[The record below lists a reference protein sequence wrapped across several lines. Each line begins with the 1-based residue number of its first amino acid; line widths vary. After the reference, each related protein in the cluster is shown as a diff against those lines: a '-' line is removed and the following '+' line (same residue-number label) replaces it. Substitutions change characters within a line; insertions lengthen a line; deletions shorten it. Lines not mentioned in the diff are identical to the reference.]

1 MLDETLERV
10 EEDNES
16 DIEPEVTEF
25 EELDQLDPVL
35 DNGQSKIRYS

>member
-1 MLDETLERV
+1 MLDETLERI

-16 DIEPEVTEF
+16 DIEPEGTEF

-35 DNGQSKIRYS
+35 VNGQSKICYS